1 MGSSLTKRRK
11 RGNTTRTTTSSNK
24 GIKTTLS
31 VGNTVKQGGGSH
43 RITSTYKSGG
53 DAYRTETHRTA
64 SGYTKRVTKMGEH
77 KKPGRKKVFKG
88 SPTKRVSD
96 RRRKGSYSDA
106 QLLWLAIF
114 LGIFVLFAG

>member
-1 MGSSLTKRRK
+1 MSSVTKRRK
-11 RGNTTRTTTSSNK
+11 RGNKTFTTTSSNK

-96 RRRKGSYSDA
+96 RKRKGSYSDA
-106 QLLWLAIF
+106 QLLWLALF
-114 LGIFVLFAG
+114 LGILVLFAG